1 MIQIVSQL
9 TFVSARG
16 PCLVSLGHCYRLHL
30 LWSKLNVRLRFEC
43 ALSLYPRVLSIRL
56 LLLPSQLLLLPL
68 DVVLVERV
76 KPLERGALS
85 GQVIL
90 FSFLRRERR
99 TQGLL
104 RKLCLHLVQEVLVGR
119 LREGRLESAL
129 AVLILVA
136 VQAAVTTPL
145 MMVLIA
151 AG

>member
-1 MIQIVSQL
+1 M
-9 TFVSARG
+9 
-16 PCLVSLGHCYRLHL
+16 
-30 LWSKLNVRLRFEC
+30 
-43 ALSLYPRVLSIRL
+43 
-56 LLLPSQLLLLPL
+56 
-68 DVVLVERV
+68 VLVERV
-76 KPLERGALS
+76 KPLKRGALS

-90 FSFLRRERR
+90 SFLRRERR

-136 VQAAVTTPL
+136 VQTAVATSL
-145 MMVLIA
+145 MVVLIA

>member
-1 MIQIVSQL
+1 M
-9 TFVSARG
+9 
-16 PCLVSLGHCYRLHL
+16 
-30 LWSKLNVRLRFEC
+30 
-43 ALSLYPRVLSIRL
+43 
-56 LLLPSQLLLLPL
+56 
-68 DVVLVERV
+68 VLVERV
-76 KPLERGALS
+76 KSLKRGALS

-90 FSFLRRERR
+90 CFLRCERR

-136 VQAAVTTPL
+136 VQTAVATSL
-145 MMVLIA
+145 MVVLIA

>member
-1 MIQIVSQL
+1 M
-9 TFVSARG
+9 
-16 PCLVSLGHCYRLHL
+16 
-30 LWSKLNVRLRFEC
+30 
-43 ALSLYPRVLSIRL
+43 
-56 LLLPSQLLLLPL
+56 
-68 DVVLVERV
+68 VLVERV
-76 KPLERGALS
+76 KPLKRGALS

-90 FSFLRRERR
+90 CFLRRERR

-136 VQAAVTTPL
+136 VQAAVATSL
-145 MMVLIA
+145 MVVLIA

>member
-1 MIQIVSQL
+1 M
-9 TFVSARG
+9 
-16 PCLVSLGHCYRLHL
+16 
-30 LWSKLNVRLRFEC
+30 
-43 ALSLYPRVLSIRL
+43 
-56 LLLPSQLLLLPL
+56 
-68 DVVLVERV
+68 VLVERV
-76 KPLERGALS
+76 KPLKRGALS

-90 FSFLRRERR
+90 SFLRRERR

-136 VQAAVTTPL
+136 VQAAVATSL
-145 MMVLIA
+145 MVVLIA